1 MAPLREKGKL
11 ISESLKKAEI
21 LLNQFKSVFTTD
33 NSKELPPVNPN
44 STLCSPLEHI
54 KIDSKG
60 VEKLLNNIKPHK
72 ACGPDQ
78 IPNIVLKNCA
88 KELAPGIT
96 ILFQKSI
103 DSGILPKDWTDANIA
118 PVFKKG
124 DKHSAENYRP
134 VSLTSVLSKTLEHI
148 VCHKLHDHFDKNKIL
163 TNLNHGFRKGF
174 SCETQLTITIDE
186 FMKSKNKGTQ
196 TDVAILDFSKA
207 FDTVPH
213 HKLLH
218 KLHCYGV
225 QGQLHQWIKSFLC
238 NRFMKV
244 IVDGESSSETKVL
257 SGVPQGTVLGPLLF
271 LVHINDLPE
280 RVTSKVRLFADD
292 CLLYR
297 EIKSP
302 ADSEEL
308 QKDLANLE
316 DWAQTW
322 GMKFNA
328 KKCYILSLSN
338 NGISKFYQLNSY
350 ILKNVENNPYL
361 GLIISKDLKWATHI
375 DQIAKKSSSTL
386 GFVQRN
392 LKKCPEKCKRTAYI
406 SLVRSTLEYG
416 ATIWDPHLEKDIY
429 KLEKVQRKAARFIKN
444 DYKSNHPGAVT
455 QMLNDLDLPPLQSRR
470 REKRLCFLYKISKG
484 TVPAIDPNTYLK
496 PIENK
501 RRIKAKNYPDCVTN
515 NIVQKHQ
522 NTHSKCFQLPPS
534 NNTEY
539 RNSFFPRTIV
549 DWNQLGDVIV
559 SADSVDTFK
568 SLLA

>member
-1 MAPLREKGKL
+1 
-11 ISESLKKAEI
+11 
-21 LLNQFKSVFTTD
+21 
-33 NSKELPPVNPN
+33 
-44 STLCSPLEHI
+44 
-54 KIDSKG
+54 
-60 VEKLLNNIKPHK
+60 
-72 ACGPDQ
+72 
-78 IPNIVLKNCA
+78 
-88 KELAPGIT
+88 
-96 ILFQKSI
+96 
-103 DSGILPKDWTDANIA
+103 
-118 PVFKKG
+118 
-124 DKHSAENYRP
+124 
-134 VSLTSVLSKTLEHI
+134 
-148 VCHKLHDHFDKNKIL
+148 
-163 TNLNHGFRKGF
+163 
-174 SCETQLTITIDE
+174 
-186 FMKSKNKGTQ
+186 
-196 TDVAILDFSKA
+196 
-207 FDTVPH
+207 
-213 HKLLH
+213 
-218 KLHCYGV
+218 
-225 QGQLHQWIKSFLC
+225 
-238 NRFMKV
+238 
-244 IVDGESSSETKVL
+244 
-257 SGVPQGTVLGPLLF
+257 
-271 LVHINDLPE
+271 
-280 RVTSKVRLFADD
+280 
-292 CLLYR
+292 
-297 EIKSP
+297 
-302 ADSEEL
+302 
-308 QKDLANLE
+308 
-316 DWAQTW
+316 
-322 GMKFNA
+322 
-328 KKCYILSLSN
+328 
-338 NGISKFYQLNSY
+338 LNSY